1 MLFSILGPVE
11 VRGDRGPCEPASP
24 MSRQVLSLL
33 LVHANQVVPLESL
46 VEELWDDTPPKLARK
61 TVQTYIYHVRKA
73 LREGAGGGPWVQ
85 TESRG
90 YRLRVG
96 AGQLDL
102 WRFQELCARGR
113 AALSEGRPG
122 PASDAFREALALCGG
137 RPSRARPPVRCSRPS
152 RPGSK
157 ISGWR
162 PWSSGSRPT
171 WSWGSTA
178 NCSVS

>member
-73 LREGAGGGPWVQ
+73 LREGAGADRGCRPSHAVTGSGSARDSW
-85 TESRG
+85 TCGASRNSAP
-90 YRLRVG
+90 G
-96 AGQLDL
+96 AG
-102 WRFQELCARGR
+102 
-113 AALSEGRPG
+113 PH
-122 PASDAFREALALCGG
+122 
-137 RPSRARPPVRCSRPS
+137 
-152 RPGSK
+152 
-157 ISGWR
+157 
-162 PWSSGSRPT
+162 
-171 WSWGSTA
+171 
-178 NCSVS
+178 